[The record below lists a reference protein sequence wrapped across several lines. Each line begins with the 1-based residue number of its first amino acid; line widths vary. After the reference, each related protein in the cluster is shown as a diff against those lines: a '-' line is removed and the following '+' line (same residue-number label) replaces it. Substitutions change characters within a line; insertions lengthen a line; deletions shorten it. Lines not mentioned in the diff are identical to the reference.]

1 MDAFYYNSFVA
12 LLISLHLIFIPTD
25 NSMFDKVVFDP
36 EVWKVREQ
44 TENNLCNGDWTS
56 SIYWSLFKLTEI
68 DL

>member
-1 MDAFYYNSFVA
+1 M
-12 LLISLHLIFIPTD
+12 PTD
-25 NSMFDKVVFDP
+25 NSMLDKVVFDP